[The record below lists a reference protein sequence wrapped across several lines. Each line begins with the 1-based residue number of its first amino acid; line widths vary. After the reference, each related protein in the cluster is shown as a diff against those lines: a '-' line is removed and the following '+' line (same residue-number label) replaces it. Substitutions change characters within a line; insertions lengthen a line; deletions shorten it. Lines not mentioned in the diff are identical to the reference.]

1 MKTIMIFL
9 SALITVFTSTA
20 ALAHTDHGLGEGML
34 HATFHIV
41 FWFVLCNDRLTCL
54 THTHWIS
61 ADNYYNN

>member
-41 FWFVLCNDRLTCL
+41 FWFVVFAVIYKATMWYRSRNKK
-54 THTHWIS
+54 
-61 ADNYYNN
+61 